1 MLEISKSIP
10 DMVNCAGGLMN
21 QWDCSA
27 RSAVCK
33 AQILMEVGL
42 RIRVCVGG
50 RGMTRRSLSQE
61 RVIVGAE
68 ITQKPSYPS
77 GEMTEDSFSL
87 TQYSWLY
94 FQFVDLGKL
103 RASAGLS
110 DLERRGSKPALS
122 SLLEGLL
129 ISRKGKKQKRN
140 SW

>member
-1 MLEISKSIP
+1 MGLLSKVSSLQGS
-10 DMVNCAGGLMN
+10 DLDGGG
-21 QWDCSA
+21 
-27 RSAVCK
+27 
-33 AQILMEVGL
+33 AQDKSVG
-42 RIRVCVGG
+42 GG

-77 GEMTEDSFSL
+77 GERTEDSFSL